1 MATIGSV
8 TRQIAALE
16 ISNKQNKPTTS
27 TSSRAGHSKQ
37 ASQEKV
43 TKLLTK
49 FSAPNPFS
57 NSKPAQGSSLR
68 HPTNAPNQHAASS
81 SASSSKSN
89 LAKSAVQPPLDIG
102 TYDGGLETENE
113 KRGEKVYGEAAE
125 ELALDSSVSGYV
137 ASCWLWACRPASV
150 VLNYA
155 QQKPNQRMDITRL
168 RHWSTIRQGQVR
180 SSLHGP
186 HKVGAQI
193 HSRFEDALQVR
204 DRPVQGGK
212 ANSS

>member
-1 MATIGSV
+1 MTTIGAV

-16 ISNKQNKPTTS
+16 ISNKQNKPATATGG
-27 TSSRAGHSKQ
+27 SSLRTAHSKQ

-57 NSKPAQGSSLR
+57 SSKPAQGSSLR
-68 HPTNAPNQHAASS
+68 HPTNATNQHAASS

-89 LAKSAVQPPLDIG
+89 LATKSTAPAPLDIG

-125 ELALDSSVSGYV
+125 ELALDSSVSG
-137 ASCWLWACRPASV
+137 CV
-150 VLNYA
+150 VFCV
-155 QQKPNQRMDITRL
+155 PMR
-168 RHWSTIRQGQVR
+168 WCG
-180 SSLHGP
+180 
-186 HKVGAQI
+186 
-193 HSRFEDALQVR
+193 
-204 DRPVQGGK
+204 
-212 ANSS
+212 